1 MKALGP
7 DYFSVRKAL
16 IRATRGGAKPVSFG
30 HVEWNIAGNCTDPVY
45 LDLHAQ
51 PPSESGTIKVDRTTR
66 TPLRVEL
73 WTRCRKCDACLAVRR
88 RLWTVKATTECRQSI
103 RTWFGTLTIAP
114 EHQHAAYATACRE
127 YASSGDFD
135 GLDYK
140 AQFARRVSVLNREVT
155 RYVKR
160 VRKQSKALL
169 RILFVAE
176 HHKSG
181 LPHFHALIHEHD
193 LHGVTEEILR
203 HQWKLGFT
211 KWRLIEG
218 AHEAAYVCKYA
229 SKSGASRIR
238 ASLHYGQ
245 TSLDIASVFTPMR
258 AQITTQTQHAELP
271 APMGRVQNEMSG
283 DVLGTVQ

>member
-1 MKALGP
+1 MSDYHAVKRALQ
-7 DYFSVRKAL
+7 SAM
-16 IRATRGGAKPVSFG
+16 AHGAKTIQFG
-30 HVEWNIAGNCTDPVY
+30 HCEWTISGNCTDPVY
-45 LDLHAQ
+45 KDLHAY
-51 PPSESGTIKVDRTTR
+51 PPKTGASLNITPGKTR
-66 TPLRVEL
+66 TPLRLEL
-73 WTRCRKCDACLAVRR
+73 WIRCGKCECCLRKRAAM
-88 RLWTVKATTECRQSI
+88 WTIRATTECRQSI

-169 RILFVAE
+169 RILFVTE

-193 LHGVTEEILR
+193 LHGVTEEMLR
-203 HQWKLGFT
+203 SQWKLGFT
-211 KWRLIEG
+211 KWRLIESPQ
-218 AHEAAYVCKYA
+218 EAAYVCKYA
-229 SKSGASRIR
+229 SKSGASKIR

-245 TSLDIASVFTPMR
+245 TSLDIAKVFTPL
-258 AQITTQTQHAELP
+258 ACSNNHPNTTRSHSRTNGADMESETSV
-271 APMGRVQNEMSG
+271 A
-283 DVLGTVQ
+283 VLGTEQ